1 MHEIYYSC
9 KQSFR
14 RKKTILVSFVRVG
27 AQFDGENVGIYD
39 VFNQ

>member
-1 MHEIYYSC
+1 MRYTILVSSRSE
-9 KQSFR
+9 
-14 RKKTILVSFVRVG
+14 KKTILVSFVRVG